1 MLIRQHER
9 FVEELNVQLSF
20 EQPITSSGA
29 IMTLP
34 AATADLRDWVAD
46 QREFS
51 SVQRDDWMQVI
62 DDFRDSLAE
71 TGPNLSRHVEI
82 VTRQIDSQLSKLIS
96 PRIPNPAPSP
106 IASVLRKIAPRGL
119 SDRVATRIESLLRRL
134 LPRESTTRPTRSY
147 SIDGSARSDISRR
160 LQQLDAELATPAA
173 TIAAWRDLVSSAE
186 KVGRKVEEVSF
197 RRDTLYAIAKHRR
210 LDVTGSF
217 GLFATLRS
225 LVNDD
230 ADTVLEE
237 EDKAAGLDSIP
248 LDPPDSWEPSGV
260 PTWRR
265 LQLCEQVLG
274 RDPFR
279 ADCIVWLR
287 IAPTC
292 LPQFEVTHGQV
303 TFYNAAVLSGCY
315 GHPEFADQF
324 TIPPTEILTPLP
336 PEREPI
342 IPAGEVEW
350 ENDYYMTYARV
361 LLPDIEVHEAEATAR
376 SLVEGFKTVNDSP
389 KGTWQLLNGRILF
402 IDGQRTSWF
411 SWGPKDDVTE
421 PFQPRNDWM
430 GRDIEKMA
438 RNNRFLGT
446 HSVQELQ
453 DAMSMSVAL
462 KAASDESPRATVM
475 TAVRAIEHVNAW
487 TTGGVK
493 NWVDFVSAYF
503 KKAQAR
509 VRVVN
514 FISYF
519 TRSAVDNVPDRRP
532 GAPVEPQQEIFE
544 IRSRLNKFEW
554 THGVFHV
561 RGGVDEIDDLH
572 RIYRDHWLERGL
584 SELQRML
591 TSPTQMYARLD
602 EQCHR
607 FDRHLRRLKRLRN
620 SAIHGGPV
628 SETACESV
636 AVFAYNLGH
645 QCLNEAMRALLGG
658 KDIRSHME
666 EYRSDHIRRFDR
678 VQSTGDIDALFVE
691 AER

>member
-1 MLIRQHER
+1 MSVSSKNST
-9 FVEELNVQLSF
+9 FKLSF
-20 EQPITSSGA
+20 KQPTTSSGA

-71 TGPNLSRHVEI
+71 TGPKLSRHVEA
-82 VTRQIDSQLSKLIS
+82 VTSQIESQWPKLIS
-96 PRIPNPAPSP
+96 PSAPDPVPSP
-106 IASVLRKIAPRGL
+106 IASLLRKIAPSGL
-119 SDRVATRIESLLRRL
+119 SDRVAARIESLVRRL
-134 LPRESTTRPTRSY
+134 LPREPTTRPARSY
-147 SIDGSARSDISRR
+147 SIDGSVRSDISRH
-160 LQQLDAELATPAA
+160 LQQLDAELATTAA

-217 GLFATLRS
+217 GLFATLGS
-225 LVNDD
+225 LVTDA

-237 EDKAAGLDSIP
+237 EDRATGVDHTP
-248 LDPPDSWEPSGV
+248 PDPPALWEPSGV

-265 LQLCEQVLG
+265 LQLCEQVLS
-274 RDPFR
+274 REPYR

-287 IAPTC
+287 IAPTS
-292 LPQFEVTHGQV
+292 LPQHEVTHGQV
-303 TFYNAAVLSGCY
+303 TFYNAAVLSGCI

-324 TIPPTEILTPLP
+324 TVPPMEILTPLP

-342 IPAGEVEW
+342 VPEGEVEW
-350 ENDYYMTYARV
+350 EDDYHMTYARV
-361 LLPDIEVHEAEATAR
+361 LLPNIEVHAAEATAR
-376 SLVEGFKTVNDSP
+376 SLLEGLKTVNHP
-389 KGTWQLLNGRILF
+389 IKGTWRLLNGRILF
-402 IDGQRTSWF
+402 IDGQRNSLF
-411 SWGPKDDVTE
+411 SWGPKEDIPE
-421 PFQPRNDWM
+421 QFQPMNDWM

-438 RNNRFLGT
+438 RNNRFLET

-453 DAMSMSVAL
+453 DAMSMSIAL
-462 KAASDESPRATVM
+462 NAASNESPQATVM

-487 TTGGVK
+487 TTRGVK

-509 VRVVN
+509 VRVVE

-519 TRSAVDNVPDRRP
+519 TRKAIDNVPDRRP
-532 GAPVEPQQEIFE
+532 GAPVEPQQELFE
-544 IRSRLNKFEW
+544 IRSRLDKFEW
-554 THGVFHV
+554 PHGVFHV
-561 RGGVDEIDDLH
+561 RGGADEVVALH

-584 SELQRML
+584 AELQRTL
-591 TSPTQMYARLD
+591 ASPTQMYAKLD
-602 EQCHR
+602 EQCRR

-628 SETACESV
+628 SVTACESV

-645 QCLNEAMRALLGG
+645 QCLNEAMRALLAGE
-658 KDIRSHME
+658 DIRSHME
-666 EYRSDHIRRFDR
+666 DYQLDHVRRFDR